1 MTIDLLDFILVACF
15 ELYNVLIL
23 EEHLQILGVLDYG
36 LAKVAD
42 LVIKYVI
49 IPAVDYNSPI
59 TLVEELKQGS
69 EEMTE
74 AALKIVQSVDPMVIT

>member
-1 MTIDLLDFILVACF
+1 MVGI
-15 ELYNVLIL
+15 
-23 EEHLQILGVLDYG
+23 LDYG

-49 IPAVDYNSPI
+49 SPAVNYGSPV
-59 TLVEELKQGS
+59 TFVEESVQNS

-74 AALKIVQSVDPMVIT
+74 AILKIVPSQHSKVDIRGNVLKNFTAFEFI